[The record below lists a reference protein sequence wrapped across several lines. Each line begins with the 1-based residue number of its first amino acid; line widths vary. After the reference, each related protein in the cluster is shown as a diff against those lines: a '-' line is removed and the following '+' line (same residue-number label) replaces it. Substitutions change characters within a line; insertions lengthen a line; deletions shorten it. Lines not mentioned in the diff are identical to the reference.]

1 MIMKRYISNVI
12 VSLALVSA
20 PILVSCSSDY
30 LDTAPTES
38 VSTGDAISNAENA
51 YKALNG
57 IAKTMSTQ
65 QYAWSQGCAGENRI
79 FVIYENYASQYYYY
93 NYYAQGW
100 APIMN
105 LKYSLRNNT
114 SYDAY
119 PWYYYYTIIGQANT
133 IIAHVDD
140 ATGDEG
146 QKMFVKASALAFRA
160 YAYEKLMR
168 YYAPRWQDSNSGSAL
183 GVILRLDE
191 SIDGLAQSSCAD
203 CYAQIYKDCEDAIT
217 LFGQTDFKRP
227 SNEVWIANE
236 NVAHAVYARAA
247 LARLDYSTALA
258 QAKLA
263 KQGFPLMS
271 NADYYAGFCRPNS
284 EWIFGSFGDATE
296 NNWYWSYGTQYSCNG
311 YYANNAATGAGS
323 IDITV
328 TDQIPDDDIRKGLFL
343 TADKFPSFDLTN
355 PKHNDA
361 YYRTY
366 GLLGFSDD
374 DLWDE
379 VDAYVEAR
387 HAISASSME
396 RPYQP
401 GYYYIGGQLK
411 FYVFDTP
418 GISYLPFIRTSE
430 MILIEAE
437 ANYFLKHT
445 EAAQAALVELNASSG
460 RDADYTCD
468 KTGEDLWTEIR
479 NYRALELWGEG
490 TGFSD
495 FKRWNMDI
503 ERKGLTA
510 GGSAA
515 AAIAVTI
522 KANDPNWTW
531 VIPQWETDYNDAFK
545 DTTASNE

>member
-1 MIMKRYISNVI
+1 MKRYINNVI
-12 VSLALVSA
+12 VSLTLISA
-20 PILVSCSSDY
+20 PLLVSCSSDY

-38 VSTGDAISNAENA
+38 VSTGDAVGNADNG

-65 QYAWSQGCAGENRI
+65 QYAWSQGCAGENRVI
-79 FVIYENYASQYYYY
+79 VIYENYPSQDYFY

-133 IIAHVDD
+133 IIAHIDD
-140 ATGDEG
+140 ATGDDE
-146 QKMFVKASALAFRA
+146 KKLYVKASALTFRA
-160 YAYEKLMR
+160 YAFEKLMH
-168 YYAPRWQDSNSGSAL
+168 YYAPRWQDSNNGSAK

-191 SIDGLAQSSCAD
+191 SVGGMAQSTMAE
-203 CYAQIYKDCEDAIT
+203 CYAQIYKDCEDAIA
-217 LFGQTDFKRP
+217 LFGQTDFERS

-236 NVAHAVYARAA
+236 NTAHAVYARAA
-247 LARLDYSTALA
+247 LSKQDYATALA

-271 NADYYAGFCRPNS
+271 NTDYYAGFCRPTS

-296 NNWYWSYGTQYSCNG
+296 NNWYWSYGTQYACNG
-311 YYANNAATGAGS
+311 YYGGTQPNGAGS
-323 IDITV
+323 IDTKL
-328 TDQIPDDDIRKGLFL
+328 TDQIPDNDIRKGLFL
-343 TADKFPSFDLTN
+343 TADKFPSFDLSDPTQ
-355 PKHNDA
+355 NDA
-361 YYRTY
+361 YYQTY
-366 GLLGFSDD
+366 GMLGIHND
-374 DLWDE
+374 DLWEE
-379 VDAYVEAR
+379 VDAYIEAR
-387 HAISASSME
+387 HAIGASSME
-396 RPYQP
+396 RPYSP

-411 FYVFDTP
+411 FYVFDSP
-418 GISYLPFIRTSE
+418 GVGYLPFIRTSE

-437 ANYFLKHT
+437 ANYFLKN
-445 EAAQAALVELNASSG
+445 EAAAQAALVELNASSG
-460 RDADYTCD
+460 RNADYTCD
-468 KTGEDLWTEIR
+468 KTGEDLWKEIR

-490 TGFSD
+490 FGFSD
-495 FKRWNMDI
+495 YKRWNMDI
-503 ERKGLTA
+503 DRVGLDK

-515 AAIAVTI
+515 AAIAVKI
-522 KANDPNWTW
+522 EANDPNWTW

-545 DTTASNE
+545 DTTKSNE